1 MLSAAS
7 ADGRGRTFSDVED
20 TWNSRDL
27 PVLKAVVELFDT
39 TGHVRANDIE
49 RALGFDS
56 ETVQRA
62 LRALYTEPY
71 FREGGATAWGGH
83 RVFVGDP
90 TSDAYRI
97 AGKWPTPEN
106 LLERLV
112 AALEAASEDD
122 EVPESQRGKA
132 KQAALWLGD
141 TLSKIAIGALGGAGG
156 NILSS

>member
-1 MLSAAS
+1 M
-7 ADGRGRTFSDVED
+7 DD
-20 TWNSRDL
+20 TWTNRDL
-27 PVLKAVVELFDT
+27 PVLKAAVELFDK
-39 TGHVRANDIE
+39 TGHVRADAIAQ
-49 RALGFDS
+49 ALEFDS
-56 ETVQRA
+56 ETVQQA

-71 FREGGATAWGGH
+71 FRQGGATAWGG
-83 RVFVGDP
+83 RRIIVGDP

-112 AALEAASEDD
+112 AALEAAGEDED
-122 EVPESQRGKA
+122 VPEPERGKA

-156 NILSS
+156 HMISG

>member
-1 MLSAAS
+1 MS
-7 ADGRGRTFSDVED
+7 ED
-20 TWNSRDL
+20 TWTSRDL
-27 PVLKAVVELFDT
+27 PVLKAAVDLFDQ
-39 TGHVRANDIE
+39 TGHVRADAIE
-49 RALGFDS
+49 RAVGFDA

-71 FREGGATAWGGH
+71 FQSSDATSWGG
-83 RVFVGDP
+83 RRILVGDP
-90 TSDAYRI
+90 TSDAYRV

-112 AALEAASEDD
+112 MALEAAGEDND
-122 EVPESQRGKA
+122 LPEPERSKA

-156 NILSS
+156 HALYS